1 MSQAKVAVGERDT
14 VSQAKIAV
22 LLMDDHVV
30 VREGLRALLERQDD
44 IDVMAEASTVAEAL
58 AVDIDPD
65 VVVADLMLPDE
76 RGVEVVRRLK
86 QRHDK
91 AAILVLTM
99 VDNPTDVQQC
109 LAAGARGYLLKETAG
124 SELVDAVRKVAGG
137 EEYLQPSLGASLA
150 KWKESPGRV
159 RARAVDDLTPREREV
174 LRLIALGHT
183 NTEIATMLY
192 VSVRTV
198 ENHRAGVMRKLGL
211 RTRAELVRHA
221 AEGGLI

>member
-1 MSQAKVAVGERDT
+1 MSQG
-14 VSQAKIAV
+14 QIAV

-44 IDVMAEASTVAEAL
+44 IDVMAEASTVAEAVAL
-58 AVDIDPD
+58 DVDPD

-86 QRHDK
+86 QRHQN

-137 EEYLQPSLGASLA
+137 EDYLQPSLGAALA

-183 NTEIATMLY
+183 NSEIASMLY

-221 AEGGLI
+221 AEAGLI